1 MIAMR
6 KCSIDELGTVVGG
19 ATPTTKNTAFWDG
32 GIPWLS
38 PKDLTGRRFRYISRG
53 SRSISDAG
61 FKSCSAK
68 MLPAGTVLF
77 SSRAPIGYVAIA
89 ANPVCTNQGFKSI
102 VPNNDVDSL
111 FLYYL
116 MMHNKDRIE
125 GFSSG
130 TTFKEVSASTMR
142 AINVVLPESIYDQRA
157 IATVLDALDSKIELN
172 TRINDYLLELAAAIF
187 ERALDAG
194 SHFITLGDLVE
205 LEDHKRIPLNKQ
217 EREARKGPFPYY
229 GATSALD
236 CVDDYL
242 FDGIRLLIGE
252 DGSVITEDG
261 KPVLQY
267 VWGKYWVNNHA
278 HIMKSKSD
286 YSLETIYVALRKTNI
301 AHIVTGAVQAKI
313 SQRNLNGLVLEMPDM
328 FIPDFKM
335 IFAKIRNN
343 EDEDMRLSSLRD
355 VLLPKLM
362 SGEIDVSRVDLTQ
375 LNNHLCEC

>member
-172 TRINDYLLELAAAIF
+172 TRINDYLAA
-187 ERALDAG
+187 
-194 SHFITLGDLVE
+194 
-205 LEDHKRIPLNKQ
+205 
-217 EREARKGPFPYY
+217 
-229 GATSALD
+229 
-236 CVDDYL
+236 
-242 FDGIRLLIGE
+242 
-252 DGSVITEDG
+252 
-261 KPVLQY
+261 
-267 VWGKYWVNNHA
+267 
-278 HIMKSKSD
+278 
-286 YSLETIYVALRKTNI
+286 
-301 AHIVTGAVQAKI
+301 
-313 SQRNLNGLVLEMPDM
+313 
-328 FIPDFKM
+328 
-335 IFAKIRNN
+335 
-343 EDEDMRLSSLRD
+343 
-355 VLLPKLM
+355 
-362 SGEIDVSRVDLTQ
+362 
-375 LNNHLCEC
+375 

>member
-1 MIAMR
+1 M
-6 KCSIDELGTVVGG
+6 
-19 ATPTTKNTAFWDG
+19 PT
-32 GIPWLS
+32 
-38 PKDLTGRRFRYISRG
+38 
-53 SRSISDAG
+53 
-61 FKSCSAK
+61 
-68 MLPAGTVLF
+68 
-77 SSRAPIGYVAIA
+77 
-89 ANPVCTNQGFKSI
+89 
-102 VPNNDVDSL
+102 
-111 FLYYL
+111 
-116 MMHNKDRIE
+116 
-125 GFSSG
+125 
-130 TTFKEVSASTMR
+130 
-142 AINVVLPESIYDQRA
+142 
-157 IATVLDALDSKIELN
+157 
-172 TRINDYLLELAAAIF
+172 NDYLLELAAAIF

-375 LNNHLCEC
+375 LNNHLLVLVVLVMYPVEIK